1 MAKLE
6 KILTT
11 YQISKLCSVDLSTV
25 ITWIDQGKLPAYRT
39 PGGHRRVK
47 LDDFLAFVKKY
58 NLPMPSEIDV
68 ELNPKVLIIDDE
80 PGIIKLITKAIKKQD
95 SDIKI
100 ESAMDGFE
108 AGRKILDFLPDLII
122 LDLKLPGVD
131 GFEIC
136 KAIKRDERLKDTKI
150 LAITAYAT
158 PENKKKILESGA
170 DDFIS
175 KPFEI
180 GDLMISVNKLL
191 SIET

>member
-25 ITWIDQGKLPAYRT
+25 ISWIDQGKLPAFRT

-47 LDDFLAFVKKY
+47 LEDFLAFVKKY
-58 NLPMPSEIDV
+58 NFPLPSDIEVD
-68 ELNPKVLIIDDE
+68 LAPKVLIIDDE
-80 PGIIKLITKAIKKQD
+80 PGIVKLITRAIKKQD
-95 SDIKI
+95 QNIKI
-100 ESAMDGFE
+100 ESAMDGFS
-108 AGRKILDFLPDLII
+108 AGRKIFDFSPDLVI
-122 LDLKLPGVD
+122 LDLKLPGID

-136 KAIKRDERLKDTKI
+136 RSIRRDERLKHTKI

-158 PENKKKILESGA
+158 PENKKKILECGA
-170 DDFIS
+170 DDFIP

-180 GDLMISVNKLL
+180 DDLMATINKLL
-191 SIET
+191 NVEI